1 MSNFLIEYLNFIVVF
16 LWSGTAVFSI
26 MLAFDF
32 YFGGAN
38 SDLPVVEQILWYLQR
53 SLLVLVLFI
62 SAFSAQQVL
71 TLLTH

>member
-1 MSNFLIEYLNFIVVF
+1 MSNFLNLIVIS
-16 LWSGTAVFSI
+16 LWSGTAAFSI
-26 MLAFDF
+26 MVAFDC

-38 SDLPVVEQILWYLQR
+38 SDLPVDEQILWYLKR

-71 TLLTH
+71 TLLTR